1 MVQALLPFNPAFRA
15 QVAIFAG
22 DWCGSMSSVRLLCVG
37 RSATCQNSVI
47 IGPGHTARTLIF
59 LGFNSS
65 RSAREKLCTY
75 AFVEQY
81 TAMRGVGANDAMD
94 EMFRISPPVFIYGR
108 LYRVTAVSARQFKSI
123 IAVWLSMSL
132 VAKSHS
138 LPKPA
143 LLMSSEISGFSR
155 SSKALNCFNAAE
167 SVRSSAMGRQIFLS
181 GNLRL

>member
-1 MVQALLPFNPAFRA
+1 MRGAVGNLPELRDHRA
-15 QVAIFAG
+15 GAHGKDV
-22 DWCGSMSSVRLLCVG
+22 DL
-37 RSATCQNSVI
+37 
-47 IGPGHTARTLIF
+47 

-123 IAVWLSMSL
+123 IAVWLSTSL

-167 SVRSSAMGRQIFLS
+167 SVRSSAMGRRFFPETAALMLPS
-181 GNLRL
+181 GLRGER